1 MQVDGMNAL
10 AVKAATEMVT
20 NYVRKGNGPY
30 VMEMNTYRYVGH
42 SMSDP
47 GITYRTREEIS
58 AVRAE
63 RDPIDKVKA
72 WLLNYKLATEDEISS
87 IDAAAKKEMDEAVEF
102 SQNSPFP
109 EPGELFTDVYTHPE
123 SIRAVER
130 INSFTPSK

>member
-1 MQVDGMNAL
+1 MNAL
-10 AVKAATEMVT
+10 AVKAATAMVT
-20 NYVRKGNGPY
+20 DYVRKGNGPY

-72 WLLNYKLATEDEISS
+72 WLLNYKLASEDELAA
-87 IDAAAKKEMDEAVEF
+87 IDLAAKKEMDEAVEF
-102 SQNSPFP
+102 SANSPFP
-109 EPGELFTDVYTHPE
+109 EAGELFTDVYTHPE
-123 SIRAVER
+123 AIRAVELVD
-130 INSFTPSK
+130 SYTPK